1 MRAWHLKYYTIV
13 CTFSDYAP
21 ATRASPTA

>member
-1 MRAWHLKYYTIV
+1 MRAWHLKY
-13 CTFSDYAP
+13 CTMVRTSSDAP